1 MRNLRLNIPQIV
13 LIGATRGM
21 IGLGAGL
28 LLADQLKRDRRKSVG
43 WALLAVGALSTIP
56 IALKVFRRSDEEPR
70 RAAVMS
76 D

>member
-70 RAAVMS
+70 RAAIMS

>member
-28 LLADQLKRDRRKSVG
+28 LLAEQFKRDRRKTVG
-43 WALLAVGALSTIP
+43 WALLGIGALSTIP

-70 RAAVMS
+70 RAAIMS

>member
-13 LIGATRGM
+13 LIGVTRGM

-43 WALLAVGALSTIP
+43 WALLSIGALSTIP

-70 RAAVMS
+70 RTAVMS